1 MDPVYKKEMAINLTR
16 NYFELQKNFVR
27 DSHNHDVCVRARL
40 LSSCV
45 FSVIQPVS
53 CPTTGQQHDR
63 PNVHRAFTGT
73 LLSRIMMDTVQP
85 YCHVPLHLTPSLS
98 LLLPPSLH
106 SSLHFSVPPS
116 FPQNRMLVAEHSLL
130 EKIIG
135 TLLQLLEPC
144 VDPTSQTYKLRSSNY
159 KHSRLAYIMYDLR
172 WVESLVM

>member
-73 LLSRIMMDTVQP
+73 LLFRIMVETVQP
-85 YCHVPLHLTPSLS
+85 YCHVPLHLTP
-98 LLLPPSLH
+98 PSL
-106 SSLHFSVPPS
+106 PPS

-135 TLLQLLEPC
+135 TLLELLEPC

-172 WVESLVM
+172 WVEFLVM